1 MLSEEEQFEYNM
13 MEMGVEYD
21 ETREE
26 LSGKYKE
33 MPSHLIMAV
42 LNIDGDVE
50 TVKQD
55 TRQVVCRIT
64 GRTVP
69 HGKNMEVQNVMAEA
83 LNWGNDTNIWD
94 VIIRKTAAIYKP
106 FFKFRKNKMMREGH
120 LSDEQVAE

>member
-1 MLSEEEQFEYNM
+1 MEEQFEYNM
-13 MEMGVEYD
+13 TEKGVEYD
-21 ETREE
+21 KTREE
-26 LSGKYKE
+26 LRGKYKE

-69 HGKNMEVQNVMAEA
+69 HG
-83 LNWGNDTNIWD
+83 
-94 VIIRKTAAIYKP
+94 
-106 FFKFRKNKMMREGH
+106 
-120 LSDEQVAE
+120 